1 MASFGPPRRAS
12 VTPNQLRRSSYS
24 SSTKQTLNVPKSLSK
39 IFDNEKNRNSI
50 AYSGTIDDLTND
62 LNRLKSELQIKHEE
76 EEYKRQE
83 YNNNKIILQDV
94 YDQMITIRTT
104 IGKTKSVIDEIAFEL
119 IASDSLAQDPEDP
132 MVLAN
137 AIIIKDKLDNKS
149 LLYYEI
155 EKKELKLN
163 ELRKTI
169 NHQSDLLTT
178 ITASSSNSTSSNAT
192 KTPDV
197 SIRRISTSTTNWSSD
212 NAAELRKSLVTLTK
226 DLEFHEEDYV
236 SKKKVYDELERELS
250 VLLHPNMNKPSPNLI
265 TIATDSP
272 IPTTIQSD
280 ITINDVLNGKAKVIR
295 HENESSA
302 DYLTRLHRRLDS
314 LLLLETQLKEQV
326 DKKSELVSKSRDLFR
341 EVEIE
346 RLRLELEVSSI
357 ERKINDYEN
366 YELKGAIE
374 EAGIRNKNIAS
385 GRRSLAIPASTS
397 KTEFDINKIEAVTDM
412 LRNDLMGID
421 GYIDVDNSKLV
432 SSTIES
438 TPPSSPGK
446 NDYST
451 PKINIEDKSESLLRK
466 ERHAAVVSIVGRLE
480 QLAGQIENNSQVVI
494 ASSPTRASA
503 SQTTLLDILQRQQ
516 KEIDALKQSKVG
528 VTKQQQQIKSNMKSG
543 RDTVMTSSLDN
554 SSNENRGRSRER
566 SNISKNNIKS
576 FTTSPNR
583 RRISI
588 MKSPTTTRSLSRTGL
603 RQGSHDDITLTNDA
617 TLNIGMLRDRLKI
630 CQSKLDEM
638 KEIEQLDPNTGIALD
653 HDGKSLAKLEVTI
666 ISAKSLPEMKK
677 LTKSADPYVEISLGP
692 GNLDINYENDL
703 NISCMAVTGENIP
716 LPFAQNHDNV
726 CQTTV
731 KPRTLYPEWREF
743 FVINNII
750 DLSQCVFFTIID
762 SSKMGG
768 KHDEVIG
775 HCSLQLIDLLDQH
788 KKKVILF
795 LQAPEIRKIS
805 SCKMTD
811 DCSLLI
817 EVRLF
822 YSKRKYWENRI
833 VEVERALEKKMKEMN
848 ITPSKVASIPSS
860 VNPSTDNSHIGPL
873 VLDENHTTSDR
884 SNVTQKTNRAMNRRA
899 TWSGHADTVS
909 SSVNRIT
916 PSTTRHVTRNS
927 IVGLQESENSSS
939 LFRSPLDPIVKLK
952 EKRDIPRNN
961 TKTSQRRASSVSTF
975 ELRKRTSMPTASIS
989 TPLTTTEASKK
1000 DKNNESSTS
1009 LSRVLTTEDIIRMR
1023 DANKKKQLNQES
1035 VDSKVAVKRSK
1046 SVDSKVSSSTSS
1058 FETYGRKLKGHTS
1071 VTASTASSKAKT
1083 VKLIEKIEKPKPK
1096 NNFNVSSSARVSGR
1110 NEPNMS
1116 IFRGSSYSTSAST
1129 QIVSPIKK
1137 LLPRGEKRKPIAF
1150 GSANR
1155 FK

>member
-12 VTPNQLRRSSYS
+12 VTPNQSSRSSYS
-24 SSTKQTLNVPKSLSK
+24 SGNKQTLNVPKSLSK
-39 IFDNEKNRNSI
+39 IFDGEKNRNSI
-50 AYSGTIDDLTND
+50 TYSGTIDELTDDLK
-62 LNRLKSELQIKHEE
+62 RLKSELQIKQEE

-83 YNNNKIILQDV
+83 YNNSKIILQDI

-104 IGKTKSVIDEIAFEL
+104 IGKTKSVIDELAFEL
-119 IASDSLAQDPEDP
+119 IASSSLAQDQDDP

-178 ITASSSNSTSSNAT
+178 ITASNGNSTSSNVT
-192 KTPDV
+192 KTPDA

-212 NAAELRKSLVTLTK
+212 NAAELRKSLVNLTK
-226 DLEFHEEDYV
+226 DLESHEEDYIN
-236 SKKKVYDELERELS
+236 KKKVYDELERELS
-250 VLLHPNMNKPSPNLI
+250 VLLHPNVNKPSPNLI

-280 ITINDVLNGKAKVIR
+280 ITINDVLNGKARVIR
-295 HENESSA
+295 HENESST

-346 RLRLELEVSSI
+346 RLRLELEASSV
-357 ERKINDYEN
+357 ERKINDLEN
-366 YELKGAIE
+366 NELKGAIE

-385 GRRSLAIPASTS
+385 VRRSMTTPANTS
-397 KTEFDINKIEAVTDM
+397 KTEFDISKIEAVTDM

-421 GYIDVDNSKLV
+421 GYTDVDNSKLV
-432 SSTIES
+432 SSSSVS

-446 NDYST
+446 NIYAT
-451 PKINIEDKSESLLRK
+451 PMINIEEKSESLLRK

-480 QLAGQIENNSQVVI
+480 QLAGQIENSSQVVM

-516 KEIDALKQSKVG
+516 KEIDTLKQSKGG
-528 VTKQQQQIKSNMKSG
+528 VRQQIKSNIKSG
-543 RDTVMTSSLDN
+543 RDTVITSSVDN
-554 SSNENRGRSRER
+554 SGNENRGRSRER
-566 SNISKNNIKS
+566 SNISKSNVKS

-588 MKSPTTTRSLSRTGL
+588 MKSPTTSRSLSRTGF
-603 RQGSHDDITLTNDA
+603 RRGSNDDATLTNDA

-630 CQSKLDEM
+630 CHSKLDEM
-638 KEIEQLDPNTGIALD
+638 NEVEQLDPNTGIALD

-677 LTKSADPYVEISLGP
+677 MTKSADPYVEISLGP
-692 GNLDINYENDL
+692 GCHEVNMENDL
-703 NISCMAVTGENIP
+703 NISCMAVTGENVP
-716 LPFAQNHDNV
+716 LPFSQNRDNV

-743 FVINNII
+743 FVINNIT
-750 DLSQCVFFTIID
+750 DLSQYVFFTVID

-775 HCSLQLIDLLDQH
+775 HCSVQLIDLLDQH

-805 SCKMTD
+805 SCKMAN

-817 EVRLF
+817 EARLF

-833 VEVERALEKKMKEMN
+833 SEVDRALEKKMKEMN
-848 ITPSKVASIPSS
+848 ITPSKVASITAAANQSTSS
-860 VNPSTDNSHIGPL
+860 SHIGPL
-873 VLDENHTTSDR
+873 VLDENNTIGEKS
-884 SNVTQKTNRAMNRRA
+884 SNATQKTNKSFYRRA
-899 TWSGHADTVS
+899 TWSSNYAVAS
-909 SSVNRIT
+909 SSDDRIT
-916 PSTTRHVTRNS
+916 PSATRHVTRNS

-952 EKRDIPRNN
+952 EKRDIPSNN
-961 TKTSQRRASSVSTF
+961 AKASQRRASSVSTF
-975 ELRKRTSMPTASIS
+975 ELRKRASMPTTSIS
-989 TPLTTTEASKK
+989 TPLTMTEASKK
-1000 DKNNESSTS
+1000 DKNSESSRS

-1023 DANKKKQLNQES
+1023 DANKKKQLSQES
-1035 VDSKVAVKRSK
+1035 VETKVAVKRSR
-1046 SVDSKVSSSTSS
+1046 SVDSKASASTSS
-1058 FETYGRKLKGHTS
+1058 FDTYGRKLKGHTS
-1071 VTASTASSKAKT
+1071 LTASTASSKAKT
-1083 VKLIEKIEKPKPK
+1083 VKLNEKTVKPKPK
-1096 NNFNVSSSARVSGR
+1096 NNFNASSSARPSSR

-1116 IFRGSSYSTSAST
+1116 IFRGSSYSTSSST
-1129 QIVSPIKK
+1129 HIVSPIKK

-1150 GSANR
+1150 GSVNR